1 MQAGSDTLSD
11 FPADSA
17 MLAAIVDTSGS
28 VILGLRPDHT
38 IFAWNKAAV
47 TLYQTARADA
57 MGTDYVQRFIA
68 PEHRDAVAADIRR
81 VLTGA
86 VTHDFEDDSL
96 LPDGTRRTLLW
107 NVSRVLDDEQRTI
120 GVVATGQ
127 DITER
132 KEAEERFRVVF
143 EHSADGLLLSDDTG
157 IVDCN
162 PAALR
167 MLGLREKHE
176 LIGRR
181 TAEISPF
188 TQPDGTPSDEK
199 SRGIGAATLERGV
212 MTFDWVHQRA
222 DGHPVPVE
230 VSVRHAALR
239 GRRVSVIAW
248 RDQSHRAEIERQRM
262 ELEQQLNVTRKLE
275 AVGQLAGG
283 VAHDFNNLLAAIR
296 NCIQLVM
303 DEVPEEFAF
312 RDDLALAL
320 TTTERAARLT
330 GQLLSFSRRQA
341 PLAECVDLASLVH
354 DMQPLLRT
362 SLPASV
368 TVRIEAVA
376 SGARVRADRG
386 QLEQVVLNIAQNAR
400 DAMPSGGTLTL
411 SVGVDDDAMQS
422 TLTISDTGMGMDDAV
437 RQRIFEPFFTTRPLG
452 EGTGLGLAVVY
463 GVVTQAG
470 GTVRAESVKG
480 VGTST
485 CIVLP
490 RSMDDVTEPP
500 HEDAPSETV
509 VERILLVDDDAA
521 VRVTT
526 RRLLERLDFAV
537 VEAENGIGA
546 LEVFRARRADIAVVL
561 SDIRMP
567 GMDGFRLA
575 REVRALDPAFPILF
589 ISGFDAQV
597 HKDRRGLED
606 IAMLAKPFALDK
618 LLQMLRAAIASRP
631 R

>member
-1 MQAGSDTLSD
+1 
-11 FPADSA
+11 
-17 MLAAIVDTSGS
+17 MLGAIVDTSGS

-38 IFAWNKAAV
+38 IFAWNRAAEA
-47 TLYQTARADA
+47 LYQTARADA
-57 MGTDYVQRFIA
+57 IGTDYVQRFIA
-68 PEHRDAVAADIRR
+68 PEHRDAVAADIRQ
-81 VLTGA
+81 VLAGVDTR
-86 VTHDFEDDSL
+86 DFEDDSV

-107 NVSRVLDDEQRTI
+107 NVSRVVDDEQASI

-127 DITER
+127 DITGR
-132 KEAEERFRVVF
+132 KEAEERFRLVF
-143 EHSADGLLLSDDTG
+143 EHSADGLLLSDETG
-157 IVDCN
+157 VLDCN
-162 PAALR
+162 PASLR
-167 MLGLREKHE
+167 MLGLSEKHE

-181 TAEISPF
+181 PADFSPF
-188 TQPDGTPSDEK
+188 AQPDGTSSDEK

-230 VSVRHAALR
+230 VSVRHATLR
-239 GRRVSVIAW
+239 GKRVSVIAW

-262 ELEQQLNVTRKLE
+262 ELEQQLNVARKLE

-303 DEVPEEFAF
+303 NEVPEGFAF
-312 RDDLALAL
+312 REDLALAL

-341 PLAECVDLASLVH
+341 PLGECVDLASLVH
-354 DMQPLLRT
+354 DMLPLLRT

-368 TVRIEAVA
+368 TVRIEAAA
-376 SGARVRADRG
+376 SGAHVRADRG

-437 RQRIFEPFFTTRPLG
+437 RQRIFEPFFTTKPLG

-480 VGTST
+480 VGTSI

-500 HEDAPSETV
+500 HEGAPSETV

-537 VEAENGIGA
+537 VEAENGIEA

-589 ISGFDAQV
+589 ISGFDAQM

>member
-1 MQAGSDTLSD
+1 
-11 FPADSA
+11 
-17 MLAAIVDTSGS
+17 MLGAIVDTSGS

-38 IFAWNKAAV
+38 IFAWNRAAEA
-47 TLYQTARADA
+47 LYQTARADA
-57 MGTDYVQRFIA
+57 IGTDYVQRFIA
-68 PEHRDAVAADIRR
+68 PEHRDAVAADIRQ
-81 VLTGA
+81 VLTG
-86 VTHDFEDDSL
+86 VNTRDFEDDSV

-107 NVSRVLDDEQRTI
+107 NVSRVLDDEQASV

-132 KEAEERFRVVF
+132 KEAEERFRLVF
-143 EHSADGLLLSDDTG
+143 EHSVDGLLLSDDTG
-157 IVDCN
+157 VLDCN

-167 MLGLREKHE
+167 MLGLSEKQE

-181 TAEISPF
+181 PADFSPAA
-188 TQPDGTPSDEK
+188 QPDGTPSDEK

-230 VSVRHAALR
+230 VSVRHATLR
-239 GRRVSVIAW
+239 GKRVSVIAW

-262 ELEQQLNVTRKLE
+262 ELEQQLNVARKLE

-303 DEVPEEFAF
+303 NEVPEEFAF
-312 RDDLALAL
+312 REDLALAL
-320 TTTERAARLT
+320 STTERAARLT

-341 PLAECVDLASLVH
+341 PLTESVDLASLVR
-354 DMQPLLRT
+354 DMLPLLRA

-368 TVRIEAVA
+368 TVRIEGAS

-386 QLEQVVLNIAQNAR
+386 QLEQVVLNLAQNAR

-470 GTVRAESVKG
+470 GTVRAESVNG
-480 VGTST
+480 VGTSI

-490 RSMDDVTEPP
+490 CSMNDVSEPP
-500 HEDAPSETV
+500 LESAPSGTV

-537 VEAENGIGA
+537 VEAENGIEA

-589 ISGFDAQV
+589 ISGFDAQM

-618 LLQMLRAAIASRP
+618 LLQMLRAAIAARP

>member
-1 MQAGSDTLSD
+1 
-11 FPADSA
+11 
-17 MLAAIVDTSGS
+17 MLGAVVDTSGS

-38 IFAWNKAAV
+38 IFAWNRAAEA
-47 TLYQTARADA
+47 LYQTARADA
-57 MGTDYVQRFIA
+57 IGTDYVQRFIA
-68 PEHRDAVAADIRR
+68 PEHRDAVAADIRQ
-81 VLTGA
+81 VLAGVDTR
-86 VTHDFEDDSL
+86 DFEDDSV

-107 NVSRVLDDEQRTI
+107 NVSRVLDDEQASI

-127 DITER
+127 DITGR
-132 KEAEERFRVVF
+132 KEAEERFRLVF
-143 EHSADGLLLSDDTG
+143 EHSADGLLLSDETG
-157 IVDCN
+157 VLDCN
-162 PAALR
+162 PASLR
-167 MLGLREKHE
+167 MLGLSEKHE

-181 TAEISPF
+181 PADFSPF
-188 TQPDGTPSDEK
+188 AQPDGTSSDEK

-230 VSVRHAALR
+230 VSVRHATLR
-239 GRRVSVIAW
+239 GKRVSVIAW

-262 ELEQQLNVTRKLE
+262 ELEQQLNVARKLE

-303 DEVPEEFAF
+303 NEVPEGFAF
-312 RDDLALAL
+312 REDLALAL

-341 PLAECVDLASLVH
+341 PLGECVDLASLVH
-354 DMQPLLRT
+354 DMRPLLRT

-368 TVRIEAVA
+368 TVRIEAAA
-376 SGARVRADRG
+376 SGAHVRADRG

-437 RQRIFEPFFTTRPLG
+437 RQRIFEPFFTTKPLG

-480 VGTST
+480 VGTSI

-500 HEDAPSETV
+500 HEGAPSETV

-537 VEAENGIGA
+537 VEAENGIEA

-589 ISGFDAQV
+589 ISGFDAQM

>member
-1 MQAGSDTLSD
+1 
-11 FPADSA
+11 
-17 MLAAIVDTSGS
+17 MLGAIVDTSGS

-38 IFAWNKAAV
+38 IFAWNRAAEA
-47 TLYQTARADA
+47 LYQTARADA
-57 MGTDYVQRFIA
+57 IGTDYVQRFIA
-68 PEHRDAVAADIRR
+68 PEHRDAVAADIRQ
-81 VLTGA
+81 VLTG
-86 VTHDFEDDSL
+86 VNTRDFEDDSV

-107 NVSRVLDDEQRTI
+107 NVSRVLDDEQASV

-132 KEAEERFRVVF
+132 KEAEERFRLVF
-143 EHSADGLLLSDDTG
+143 EHSVDGLLLSDDTG
-157 IVDCN
+157 VLDCN

-167 MLGLREKHE
+167 MLGLSEKQE

-181 TAEISPF
+181 PADFSPAA
-188 TQPDGTPSDEK
+188 QPDGTPSDEK

-239 GRRVSVIAW
+239 GKRVSVIAW

-262 ELEQQLNVTRKLE
+262 ELEQQLNVARKLE

-303 DEVPEEFAF
+303 NEVPEGFAF
-312 RDDLALAL
+312 REDLALAL
-320 TTTERAARLT
+320 STTERAARLT

-341 PLAECVDLASLVH
+341 PLTESVDLASLVR
-354 DMQPLLRT
+354 DMLPLLRA

-368 TVRIEAVA
+368 TVRIEGAA

-386 QLEQVVLNIAQNAR
+386 QLEQVVLNLAQNAR

-411 SVGVDDDAMQS
+411 SVSVDDDAMQS

-470 GTVRAESVKG
+470 GTVRAESVNG
-480 VGTST
+480 VGTSI

-490 RSMDDVTEPP
+490 CSMDDVSEPP
-500 HEDAPSETV
+500 HGSAPSGTV
-509 VERILLVDDDAA
+509 VERILLVDDDDA

-537 VEAENGIGA
+537 VEAENGIEA

-561 SDIRMP
+561 SDVRMP

-589 ISGFDAQV
+589 ISGFDAQM

>member
-1 MQAGSDTLSD
+1 
-11 FPADSA
+11 
-17 MLAAIVDTSGS
+17 MLGAIVDTSGS

-38 IFAWNKAAV
+38 IFAWNRAAEA
-47 TLYQTARADA
+47 LYQTARADA
-57 MGTDYVQRFIA
+57 IGTDYVQRFIA
-68 PEHRDAVAADIRR
+68 PEHRDAVAADIRQ
-81 VLTGA
+81 VLTG
-86 VTHDFEDDSL
+86 VNTRDFEDDSV

-107 NVSRVLDDEQRTI
+107 NVSRVLDDEQASV

-132 KEAEERFRVVF
+132 KEAEERFRLVF
-143 EHSADGLLLSDDTG
+143 EHSVDGLLLSDDTG
-157 IVDCN
+157 VLDCN

-167 MLGLREKHE
+167 MLGLSEKQE

-181 TAEISPF
+181 PADFSPAA
-188 TQPDGTPSDEK
+188 QPDGTPSDEK

-239 GRRVSVIAW
+239 GKRVSVIAW

-262 ELEQQLNVTRKLE
+262 ELEQQLNVARKLE

-303 DEVPEEFAF
+303 NEVPEEFAF
-312 RDDLALAL
+312 REDLALAL
-320 TTTERAARLT
+320 STTERAARLT

-341 PLAECVDLASLVH
+341 PLTESVDLASLVR
-354 DMQPLLRT
+354 DMLPLLRA

-368 TVRIEAVA
+368 TVRIEGAA

-386 QLEQVVLNIAQNAR
+386 QLEQVVLNLAQNAR

-470 GTVRAESVKG
+470 GTVRAESVNG
-480 VGTST
+480 VGTSI

-490 RSMDDVTEPP
+490 CSMNDVSEPP
-500 HEDAPSETV
+500 HGSAPSGTV

-537 VEAENGIGA
+537 VEAENGIEA

-561 SDIRMP
+561 SDVRMP

-589 ISGFDAQV
+589 ISGFDAQM

>member
-1 MQAGSDTLSD
+1 
-11 FPADSA
+11 
-17 MLAAIVDTSGS
+17 MLGAIVDTSGS

-38 IFAWNKAAV
+38 IFAWNRAAEA
-47 TLYQTARADA
+47 LYQTARADA
-57 MGTDYVQRFIA
+57 IGTDYVQRFIA
-68 PEHRDAVAADIRR
+68 PEHRDAVAADIRQ
-81 VLTGA
+81 VLTG
-86 VTHDFEDDSL
+86 VNTRDFEDDSV

-107 NVSRVLDDEQRTI
+107 NVSRVLDDEQASV

-132 KEAEERFRVVF
+132 KEAEERFRLVF
-143 EHSADGLLLSDDTG
+143 EHSVDGLLLSDDTG
-157 IVDCN
+157 VLDCN

-167 MLGLREKHE
+167 MLGLSEKQE

-181 TAEISPF
+181 PADFSPAA
-188 TQPDGTPSDEK
+188 QPDGTPSDEK

-239 GRRVSVIAW
+239 GKRVSVIAW

-262 ELEQQLNVTRKLE
+262 ELEQQLNVARKLE

-303 DEVPEEFAF
+303 NEVPEEFAF
-312 RDDLALAL
+312 REDLALAL
-320 TTTERAARLT
+320 STTERAARLT

-341 PLAECVDLASLVH
+341 PLTESVDLASLVR
-354 DMQPLLRT
+354 DMLPLLRA

-368 TVRIEAVA
+368 TVRIEGAA

-386 QLEQVVLNIAQNAR
+386 QLEQVVLNLAQNAR

-470 GTVRAESVKG
+470 GTVRAESVNG
-480 VGTST
+480 VGTSI

-490 RSMDDVTEPP
+490 CSMDDVSEPP
-500 HEDAPSETV
+500 HGSAPSGTV

-537 VEAENGIGA
+537 VEAENGIEA

-561 SDIRMP
+561 SDVRMP

-589 ISGFDAQV
+589 ISGFDAQM

-618 LLQMLRAAIASRP
+618 LLQMLRAAIAARP

>member
-1 MQAGSDTLSD
+1 
-11 FPADSA
+11 
-17 MLAAIVDTSGS
+17 MLGAIVDTSGS

-38 IFAWNKAAV
+38 IFAWNRAAEA
-47 TLYQTARADA
+47 LYQTARADA
-57 MGTDYVQRFIA
+57 IGTDYVQRFIA
-68 PEHRDAVAADIRR
+68 PEHRDAVAADIRQ
-81 VLTGA
+81 VLTG
-86 VTHDFEDDSL
+86 VNTRDFEDDSV

-107 NVSRVLDDEQRTI
+107 NVSRVLDDEQASV

-132 KEAEERFRVVF
+132 KEAEERFRLVF
-143 EHSADGLLLSDDTG
+143 EHSVDGLLLSDDTG
-157 IVDCN
+157 VLDCN

-167 MLGLREKHE
+167 MLGLSEKQE

-181 TAEISPF
+181 PADFSPAA
-188 TQPDGTPSDEK
+188 QPDGTPSDEK

-239 GRRVSVIAW
+239 GKRVSVIAW

-262 ELEQQLNVTRKLE
+262 ELEQQLNVARKLE

-303 DEVPEEFAF
+303 NEVPEEFAF
-312 RDDLALAL
+312 REDLALAL
-320 TTTERAARLT
+320 STTERAARLT

-341 PLAECVDLASLVH
+341 PLTDCVDLASLVH
-354 DMQPLLRT
+354 DMLPVLRT

-368 TVRIEAVA
+368 HVCIDAAA

-386 QLEQVVLNIAQNAR
+386 QLEQVVLNLVQNAR
-400 DAMPSGGTLTL
+400 DAMPRGGTLTL
-411 SVGVDDDAMQS
+411 SVTVDDDAMQS

-470 GTVRAESVKG
+470 GTVRAESVHG
-480 VGTST
+480 VGTSI
-485 CIVLP
+485 CITLP
-490 RSMDDVTEPP
+490 CSMDDVNEPP
-500 HEDAPSETV
+500 HEGAPSGTV

-537 VEAENGIGA
+537 VEAENGIEA
-546 LEVFRARRADIAVVL
+546 LEVFRARRADLTVVL

-589 ISGFDAQV
+589 ISGFDAQM

>member
-1 MQAGSDTLSD
+1 
-11 FPADSA
+11 
-17 MLAAIVDTSGS
+17 MLGAIVDTSGS

-38 IFAWNKAAV
+38 IFAWNRAAEA
-47 TLYQTARADA
+47 LYQTARADA
-57 MGTDYVQRFIA
+57 IGTDYVQRFIA
-68 PEHRDAVAADIRR
+68 PEHRDAVAADIRQ
-81 VLTGA
+81 VLAGVDTR
-86 VTHDFEDDSL
+86 DFEDDSV

-107 NVSRVLDDEQRTI
+107 NVSRVLDDEQASI

-127 DITER
+127 DITGR
-132 KEAEERFRVVF
+132 KEAEERFRLVF
-143 EHSADGLLLSDDTG
+143 EHSADGLLLSDETG
-157 IVDCN
+157 VLDCN
-162 PAALR
+162 PASLR
-167 MLGLREKHE
+167 MLGLSEKHE

-181 TAEISPF
+181 PADFSPF
-188 TQPDGTPSDEK
+188 SQPDGTSSDEK

-230 VSVRHAALR
+230 VSVRHATLR
-239 GRRVSVIAW
+239 GKRVSVIAW

-262 ELEQQLNVTRKLE
+262 ELEQQLNVARKLE

-303 DEVPEEFAF
+303 NEVPEGFAF
-312 RDDLALAL
+312 REDLALAL

-341 PLAECVDLASLVH
+341 PLGECVDLASLVH
-354 DMQPLLRT
+354 DMLPLLRT

-368 TVRIEAVA
+368 TVRIEAAA
-376 SGARVRADRG
+376 SGAHVRADRG

-437 RQRIFEPFFTTRPLG
+437 RQRIFEPFFTTKPLG

-480 VGTST
+480 VGTSI

-500 HEDAPSETV
+500 HEGAPSETV

-537 VEAENGIGA
+537 VEAENGIEA

-589 ISGFDAQV
+589 ISGFDAQM

>member
-1 MQAGSDTLSD
+1 
-11 FPADSA
+11 
-17 MLAAIVDTSGS
+17 MLGAIVDTSGS

-38 IFAWNKAAV
+38 IFAWNRAAEA
-47 TLYQTARADA
+47 LYQTARADA
-57 MGTDYVQRFIA
+57 IGTDYVQRFIA
-68 PEHRDAVAADIRR
+68 PEHRDAVAADIRQ
-81 VLTGA
+81 VLTG
-86 VTHDFEDDSL
+86 VNTRDFEDDSV

-107 NVSRVLDDEQRTI
+107 NVSRVLDDEQASV

-132 KEAEERFRVVF
+132 KEAEERFRLVF
-143 EHSADGLLLSDDTG
+143 EHSVDGLLLSDDTG
-157 IVDCN
+157 VLDCN

-167 MLGLREKHE
+167 MLGLSEKQE

-181 TAEISPF
+181 PADFSPAA
-188 TQPDGTPSDEK
+188 QPDGTPSDEK

-239 GRRVSVIAW
+239 GKRVSVIAW

-262 ELEQQLNVTRKLE
+262 ELEQQLNVARKLE

-303 DEVPEEFAF
+303 NEVPEEFAF
-312 RDDLALAL
+312 REDLALAL
-320 TTTERAARLT
+320 STTERAARLT

-341 PLAECVDLASLVH
+341 PLTESVDLASLVR
-354 DMQPLLRT
+354 DMLPLLRA

-368 TVRIEAVA
+368 TVRIEGAA

-386 QLEQVVLNIAQNAR
+386 QLEQVVLNLAQNAR

-480 VGTST
+480 VGTSI

-490 RSMDDVTEPP
+490 CSMDDVSEPP
-500 HEDAPSETV
+500 HGSAPSGTV

-537 VEAENGIGA
+537 VEAENGIEA

-561 SDIRMP
+561 SDVRMP

-589 ISGFDAQV
+589 ISGFDAQM

>member
-1 MQAGSDTLSD
+1 M
-11 FPADSA
+11 
-17 MLAAIVDTSGS
+17 
-28 VILGLRPDHT
+28 
-38 IFAWNKAAV
+38 
-47 TLYQTARADA
+47 
-57 MGTDYVQRFIA
+57 QRFIA
-68 PEHRDAVAADIRR
+68 PEHRDAVAADIRQ
-81 VLTGA
+81 VLTG
-86 VTHDFEDDSL
+86 VNTRDFEDDSV

-107 NVSRVLDDEQRTI
+107 NVSRVLDDEQASV

-132 KEAEERFRVVF
+132 KEAEERFRLVF
-143 EHSADGLLLSDDTG
+143 EHSVDGLLLSDDTG
-157 IVDCN
+157 VLDCN

-167 MLGLREKHE
+167 MLGLSEKQE

-181 TAEISPF
+181 PADFSPAA
-188 TQPDGTPSDEK
+188 QPDGTPSDEK

-239 GRRVSVIAW
+239 GKRVSVIAW

-262 ELEQQLNVTRKLE
+262 ELEQQLNVARKLE

-303 DEVPEEFAF
+303 NEVPEEFAF
-312 RDDLALAL
+312 REDLALAL
-320 TTTERAARLT
+320 STTERAARLT

-341 PLAECVDLASLVH
+341 PLTESVDLASLVR
-354 DMQPLLRT
+354 DMLPLLRA

-368 TVRIEAVA
+368 TVRIEGAS

-386 QLEQVVLNIAQNAR
+386 QLEQVVLNLAQNAR

-470 GTVRAESVKG
+470 GTVRAESVNG
-480 VGTST
+480 VGTSI

-490 RSMDDVTEPP
+490 CSMNDVSEPP
-500 HEDAPSETV
+500 HESAPSGTV

-537 VEAENGIGA
+537 VEAENGIEA

-561 SDIRMP
+561 SDVRMP

-589 ISGFDAQV
+589 ISGFDAQM

-618 LLQMLRAAIASRP
+618 LLQMLRAAIAARP

>member
-1 MQAGSDTLSD
+1 
-11 FPADSA
+11 
-17 MLAAIVDTSGS
+17 MLGAIVDTSGS

-38 IFAWNKAAV
+38 IFAWNRAAEA
-47 TLYQTARADA
+47 LYQTARADA
-57 MGTDYVQRFIA
+57 IGTDYVQRFIA
-68 PEHRDAVAADIRR
+68 PEHRDAVAADIRQ
-81 VLTGA
+81 VLTG
-86 VTHDFEDDSL
+86 VNTRDFEDDSV

-107 NVSRVLDDEQRTI
+107 NVSRVLDDEQASV

-132 KEAEERFRVVF
+132 KEAEERFRLVF
-143 EHSADGLLLSDDTG
+143 EHSVDGLLLSDDTG
-157 IVDCN
+157 VLDCN

-167 MLGLREKHE
+167 MLGLSEKQE

-181 TAEISPF
+181 PADFSPAA
-188 TQPDGTPSDEK
+188 QPDGTPSDEK

-239 GRRVSVIAW
+239 GKRVSVIAW

-262 ELEQQLNVTRKLE
+262 ELEQQLNVARKLE

-303 DEVPEEFAF
+303 NEVPEEFAF
-312 RDDLALAL
+312 REDLALAL
-320 TTTERAARLT
+320 STTERAARLT

-341 PLAECVDLASLVH
+341 PLTESVDLASLVR
-354 DMQPLLRT
+354 DMLPLLRA

-368 TVRIEAVA
+368 TVRIEGAS

-386 QLEQVVLNIAQNAR
+386 QLEQVVLNLAQNAR

-470 GTVRAESVKG
+470 GTVRAESVNG
-480 VGTST
+480 VGTSI

-490 RSMDDVTEPP
+490 CSMNDVSEPP
-500 HEDAPSETV
+500 HGSAPSGTV

-537 VEAENGIGA
+537 VEAENGIEA

-561 SDIRMP
+561 SDVRMP

-589 ISGFDAQV
+589 ISGFDAQM

-618 LLQMLRAAIASRP
+618 LLQMLRAAIAARP

>member
-1 MQAGSDTLSD
+1 
-11 FPADSA
+11 
-17 MLAAIVDTSGS
+17 MLGAIVDTSGS

-38 IFAWNKAAV
+38 IFAWNRAAEA
-47 TLYQTARADA
+47 LYQTARADA
-57 MGTDYVQRFIA
+57 IGTDYVQRFIA
-68 PEHRDAVAADIRR
+68 PEHRDAVAADIRQ
-81 VLTGA
+81 VLAGVDTR
-86 VTHDFEDDSL
+86 DFEDDSV

-107 NVSRVLDDEQRTI
+107 NVSRVVDDEQASI

-132 KEAEERFRVVF
+132 KEAEERFRLVF
-143 EHSADGLLLSDDTG
+143 EHSADGLLLSDETG
-157 IVDCN
+157 VLDCN
-162 PAALR
+162 PASLR
-167 MLGLREKHE
+167 MLGLSEKHE

-181 TAEISPF
+181 PADFSPF
-188 TQPDGTPSDEK
+188 AQPDGTSSDEK

-230 VSVRHAALR
+230 VSVRHATLR
-239 GRRVSVIAW
+239 GKRVSVIAW

-262 ELEQQLNVTRKLE
+262 ELEQQLNVARKLE

-303 DEVPEEFAF
+303 NEVPEGFAF
-312 RDDLALAL
+312 REDLALAL

-341 PLAECVDLASLVH
+341 PLGECVDLASLVH
-354 DMQPLLRT
+354 DMRPLLRT

-368 TVRIEAVA
+368 TVRIEAAA
-376 SGARVRADRG
+376 SGAHVRADRG

-411 SVGVDDDAMQS
+411 SVSVDDDAMQS

-437 RQRIFEPFFTTRPLG
+437 RQRIFEPFFTTKPLG

-480 VGTST
+480 VGTSI

-500 HEDAPSETV
+500 HQGAPSETV

-537 VEAENGIGA
+537 VEAENGIEA

-589 ISGFDAQV
+589 ISGFDAQM